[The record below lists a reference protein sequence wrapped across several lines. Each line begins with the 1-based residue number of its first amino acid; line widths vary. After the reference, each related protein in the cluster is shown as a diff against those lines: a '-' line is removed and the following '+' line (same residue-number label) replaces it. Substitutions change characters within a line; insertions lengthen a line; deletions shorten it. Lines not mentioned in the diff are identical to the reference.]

1 MGGDPQVRTL
11 DSSLSV
17 LRGYGG
23 RQEKGGGG
31 RGPSASEIIRG
42 RPAEPEAMSTWGVWT
57 RLPHQPLES
66 PRTGEEEP
74 LRQHRVA
81 LHPQNV
87 LCLRKTKP
95 QFKKNIILDRTS
107 VV

>member
-31 RGPSASEIIRG
+31 RGPSASEIIQG
-42 RPAEPEAMSTWGVWT
+42 CLAEPEAMNAG
-57 RLPHQPLES
+57 
-66 PRTGEEEP
+66 
-74 LRQHRVA
+74 HRIRPIGNC
-81 LHPQNV
+81 HNS
-87 LCLRKTKP
+87 RE
-95 QFKKNIILDRTS
+95 
-107 VV
+107 